1 MLGEDQHYCRTSQ
14 MVLNSGSWAPYEGW
28 MIRSD
33 VEGVGE
39 DVVLGSAPNSR
50 STSSEEIEL
59 GLVPVMVEE
68 GEEMFMMKM
77 GE

>member
-1 MLGEDQHYCRTSQ
+1 M
-14 MVLNSGSWAPYEGW
+14 
-28 MIRSD
+28 MI
-33 VEGVGE
+33 EGVGE

-77 GE
+77 GG